1 MSRYEKLLA
10 SERPTHDQDDFS
22 AKHPPMPREKRAK
35 LFAPFDALTGYNE
48 ALDEQ
53 EIVWQERAEL
63 GEAKRQEL
71 DDKLQQLWRLYK
83 ERKRSGKWAFEPP
96 VVTVTYFEEAPGQ
109 DGRGLYRTLTGAVV
123 KMDLTHRVLML
134 REGDNTLQIGLCE
147 ICEYDIG

>member
-53 EIVWQERAEL
+53 EVVWQERAEL
-63 GEAKRQEL
+63 GEAKR
-71 DDKLQQLWRLYK
+71 
-83 ERKRSGKWAFEPP
+83 
-96 VVTVTYFEEAPGQ
+96 
-109 DGRGLYRTLTGAVV
+109 
-123 KMDLTHRVLML
+123 
-134 REGDNTLQIGLCE
+134 
-147 ICEYDIG
+147 

>member
-10 SERPTHDQDDFS
+10 SERPAHDQDAFS

-53 EIVWQERAEL
+53 EIVWQERVEL

-71 DDKLQQLWRLYK
+71 DDMLQRLWRLYR
-83 ERKRSGKWAFEPP
+83 ERKRGGKWAFEPP

-123 KMDLTHRVLML
+123 KIDLTHRVLLL
-134 REGDNTLQIGLCE
+134 RENERMVRIGLCDV
-147 ICEYDIG
+147 CEFDIG

>member
-1 MSRYEKLLA
+1 MRRYETLLGKQ
-10 SERPTHDQDDFS
+10 RPVHDQDAF
-22 AKHPPMPREKRAK
+22 AARHPPMPREKRAK

-53 EIVWQERAEL
+53 EVVWQERAEL

-71 DDKLQQLWRLYK
+71 DDKLQQLMRVYQ
-83 ERKRSGKWAFEPP
+83 ERKRGGKWAFEPP

-109 DGRGLYRTLTGAVV
+109 DGRGLYRTLTGAVA
-123 KMDLTHRVLML
+123 KLDLMHRFLL
-134 REGDNTLQIGLCE
+134 LQVGEQAVRIGLCE